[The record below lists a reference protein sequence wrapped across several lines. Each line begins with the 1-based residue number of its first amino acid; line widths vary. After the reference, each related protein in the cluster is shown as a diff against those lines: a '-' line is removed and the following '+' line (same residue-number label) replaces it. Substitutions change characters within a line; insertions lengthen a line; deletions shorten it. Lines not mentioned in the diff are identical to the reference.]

1 MSTPNE
7 VGAWD
12 ADFSYGYLEL
22 LYGRVRSEFELR
34 LAGDLS
40 VGALPRC
47 RFALIRH
54 DVDVS
59 LDHAVMLAERE
70 LAWDVPAT
78 YHVMIDSPFYDVLSK
93 RSIAAIHAIA
103 EMGHEV
109 GLHYDSVA
117 RKTDAVDAETRR
129 KDIEDAC
136 RILEGIVER
145 PVRSLSFHRP
155 TPAVIGGP
163 LHLAGRVSAYASD
176 LCQWYLSDS
185 RGRWREGNPLESLG
199 RPRGE
204 VLQILIHPIWW
215 GARHATPAV
224 RLREFLLGRY
234 PAVDPRRYDEVR
246 NTLWDHISFRAADL

>member
-1 MSTPNE
+1 MSTRNE

-78 YHVMIDSPFYDVLSK
+78 YHLMIDSPFYDVLSK

-109 GLHYDSVA
+109 GLHYDPVA

-199 RPRGE
+199 RLRGNA
-204 VLQILIHPIWW
+204 LQILIHPIWW
-215 GARHATPAV
+215 GERHATPAV